1 MKKLAVAVLTLVTV
15 FGAVTAFAQDYP
27 GKPITMVVP
36 YAPGGSTDVLARI
49 LAETM
54 SKDLKQPVIVEN
66 IGGAGGT
73 VGSGRVAKAVPNG
86 YTLLF
91 HNMGLAAAPALYRTL
106 SFDPIADFEP
116 IGLVADVP
124 MILVG
129 RKDLP
134 PVTLTELIA
143 YARVHRDKLTFA
155 NSGPGSTAHLCA
167 MLLMSQTQIE
177 LTSVPYRGTGPAL
190 QDLIGGQVDLLC
202 DQPVSTAGHIQGKL
216 LKAYAIANKTRIAI
230 LPTVPTFS
238 EAGLPGFEL
247 AVWHGLYAPKGTSQQ
262 ILNRLNLSLQRALAD
277 PILIQKFSTM
287 GTAPVEAGR
296 VTAQALSAHLKS
308 QINSWG
314 PIIKKSGAYAD

>member
-1 MKKLAVAVLTLVTV
+1 MKKLAVAVLTLMTV
-15 FGAVTAFAQDYP
+15 FGSVAALAQDYP
-27 GKPITMVVP
+27 AKPITMVVP

-54 SKDLKQPVIVEN
+54 TRDLKQPVIVEN
-66 IGGAGGT
+66 LGGAGGT

-216 LKAYAIANKTRIAI
+216 LKAYAIANKIRIPV

-262 ILNRLNLSLQRALAD
+262 ILQRLNVSLQRALTD
-277 PILIQKFSTM
+277 PALIQKFATM

-296 VTAQALSAHLKS
+296 VTAQALAAHLKS

>member
-134 PVTLTELIA
+134 PVTLTELIT

>member
-1 MKKLAVAVLTLVTV
+1 MKKLAVAVLTLMTV
-15 FGAVTAFAQDYP
+15 FGSVAAFAQDYP

-54 SKDLKQPVIVEN
+54 SRDLKQPVIVEN
-66 IGGAGGT
+66 LGGAGGT

-216 LKAYAIANKTRIAI
+216 LKAYAIANKTRIPV

-247 AVWHGLYAPKGTSQQ
+247 AVWHGLYAPKGTS
-262 ILNRLNLSLQRALAD
+262 
-277 PILIQKFSTM
+277 
-287 GTAPVEAGR
+287 
-296 VTAQALSAHLKS
+296 
-308 QINSWG
+308 
-314 PIIKKSGAYAD
+314 

>member
-1 MKKLAVAVLTLVTV
+1 MKKLAVAVLTLMTV
-15 FGAVTAFAQDYP
+15 FGSVAAFAQDYP

-54 SKDLKQPVIVEN
+54 SRDLKQPVIVEN
-66 IGGAGGT
+66 LGGAGGT

-216 LKAYAIANKTRIAI
+216 LKAYAIANKIRIPV

-262 ILNRLNLSLQRALAD
+262 ILQRLNVSLQRALTD
-277 PILIQKFSTM
+277 PALIQKFATM

-296 VTAQALSAHLKS
+296 VTAQALAAHLKS